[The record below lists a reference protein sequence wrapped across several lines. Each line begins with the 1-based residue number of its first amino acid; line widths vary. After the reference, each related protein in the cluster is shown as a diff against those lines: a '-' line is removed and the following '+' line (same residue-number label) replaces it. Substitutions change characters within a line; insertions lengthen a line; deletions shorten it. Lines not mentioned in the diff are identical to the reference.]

1 MCRVETASPIPQR
14 LKDTPRGI
22 ALFWWRK
29 RSEGFEWR
37 DYVRTTILVRREER
51 RQRIKDVQ
59 GAAAA
64 HVKDAGAHV
73 KHAGRRGL
81 DAAVAG
87 SRVAATGSWSGLK
100 KTGAA
105 LANAARWTGHAAL
118 RAVVVAGGALAAAT
132 AALASGLS
140 AMARGATNPLLP
152 VLEPVLSFARQPKPN
167 LVLKVVAGLAGLGA
181 AYRTWAFGF
190 DGDAKMAAFVSVVAA
205 ILVGLA
211 ALTDP
216 DRRRREHGLL
226 ARLNDYEVLFPGGR
240 RMSLGAAALGV
251 LALVGVSAAGVAAI
265 GHLSAPSPSAP
276 GTASVPMPKP
286 KSTAT
291 AAPAGDPATIT
302 SRQARAVTGDLLKI
316 GSTLVA
322 LDGIEAPETAQSCER
337 ESGRWRCGTASRD
350 ALARLVRGRSVS
362 CEITGERKDG
372 IKTGTCATG
381 DTDLAEKLIE
391 EGMAFSTSFFFWS
404 RYARLENKARTEKN
418 GLWAGEADRPQV
430 WRDKRWAEAKEKAP
444 DGCPIKGRIRSGARV
459 YVLPWSAAYDSVR
472 LRSARGERWFCSE
485 TEAEAAGWRRAEPS

>member
-216 DRRRREHGLL
+216 DRRRRRT
-226 ARLNDYEVLFPGGR
+226 ACSPASTTMRCCFR
-240 RMSLGAAALGV
+240 
-251 LALVGVSAAGVAAI
+251 AAGAC
-265 GHLSAPSPSAP
+265 LSELPRSACWLSSACRPQALRPSA
-276 GTASVPMPKP
+276 
-286 KSTAT
+286 
-291 AAPAGDPATIT
+291 I
-302 SRQARAVTGDLLKI
+302 
-316 GSTLVA
+316 
-322 LDGIEAPETAQSCER
+322 
-337 ESGRWRCGTASRD
+337 
-350 ALARLVRGRSVS
+350 
-362 CEITGERKDG
+362 
-372 IKTGTCATG
+372 
-381 DTDLAEKLIE
+381 
-391 EGMAFSTSFFFWS
+391 
-404 RYARLENKARTEKN
+404 
-418 GLWAGEADRPQV
+418 
-430 WRDKRWAEAKEKAP
+430 
-444 DGCPIKGRIRSGARV
+444 
-459 YVLPWSAAYDSVR
+459 
-472 LRSARGERWFCSE
+472 
-485 TEAEAAGWRRAEPS
+485 